1 MECFAMIWIMA
12 ALWLFFIGVLFFLIK
27 KHKIILNKEKIKLN
41 KKFQKEEE
49 RLVKNYEELEA
60 KLAARAKGIQDN
72 YAEKEKWLKWDLDK
86 LKNDKETLDR
96 HICELKYFGQRQ
108 VDEKIKDYEQLRLT
122 QINHSLELEEKRK
135 QELLQRQLDDFIA
148 SAAETK
154 KSVNEEIEELRSL
167 LEDYKSKRDLI
178 NQAIV
183 HEKEIHEQQ
192 DFYRI
197 VLNESDKEDIQLLN
211 TIEMR
216 LHSREALYKL
226 IYDVFYK
233 KPLNDMINRVLQG
246 KEFCGIYRI
255 TNLKTNEAYI
265 GKSTNIKTR
274 WQNHCKTAIGLD
286 GMARTKI
293 HSAMKEY
300 GIDNFSFEVL
310 EKCTKENYSER
321 EKYWINFYET
331 NVYGYNIQK

>member
-1 MECFAMIWIMA
+1 MMWIMA
-12 ALWLFFIGVLFFLIK
+12 ALWLILIGILFFLIK
-27 KHKIILNKEKIKLN
+27 KHRIILNKEKIKLN

-49 RLVKNYEELEA
+49 RLIKDYEELEA

-96 HICELKYFGQRQ
+96 HICELKDFGQRQ

-154 KSVNEEIEELRSL
+154 KSVNDEIEELKLL

-255 TNLKTNEAYI
+255 TNLKTNESYI

>member
-1 MECFAMIWIMA
+1 MMWIMA
-12 ALWLFFIGVLFFLIK
+12 ALWLILIGILFFLIK
-27 KHKIILNKEKIKLN
+27 KHRIILNKEKIKLN

-49 RLVKNYEELEA
+49 RLIKDYEELEA

-96 HICELKYFGQRQ
+96 HICELKDFGQRQ

-154 KSVNEEIEELRSL
+154 KSVSDEIEELRFL

>member
-1 MECFAMIWIMA
+1 MMWIMA
-12 ALWLFFIGVLFFLIK
+12 ALWLILIGILFFLIK
-27 KHKIILNKEKIKLN
+27 KHRIILNKEKIKLN

-49 RLVKNYEELEA
+49 RLIKDYEELEA

-96 HICELKYFGQRQ
+96 HICELKDFGQRQ

-310 EKCTKENYSER
+310 EKCTKETYSER

>member
-1 MECFAMIWIMA
+1 MMWIMA
-12 ALWLFFIGVLFFLIK
+12 ALWLILIGILFFLIK
-27 KHKIILNKEKIKLN
+27 KHRIILNKEKIKLN

-49 RLVKNYEELEA
+49 RLIKDYEELEA

-96 HICELKYFGQRQ
+96 HICELKDFGQRQ

-122 QINHSLELEEKRK
+122 QINHSLELEEQRKR
-135 QELLQRQLDDFIA
+135 ELLQRQLDDFIA

-154 KSVNEEIEELRSL
+154 KSVNDEIEELRSL

>member
-1 MECFAMIWIMA
+1 MMWIMA
-12 ALWLFFIGVLFFLIK
+12 ALWLILIGILFFLIK
-27 KHKIILNKEKIKLN
+27 KHRIILNKEKIKLN

-49 RLVKNYEELEA
+49 RLIKDYEELEA

-96 HICELKYFGQRQ
+96 HICELKDFGQRQ

-154 KSVNEEIEELRSL
+154 KSVNDEIEELKLL

-178 NQAIV
+178 NQVIV

>member
-1 MECFAMIWIMA
+1 MMWIMA
-12 ALWLFFIGVLFFLIK
+12 ALWLILIGILFFLIK
-27 KHKIILNKEKIKLN
+27 KHRIILNKEKIKLN

-49 RLVKNYEELEA
+49 RLIKDYEELEA

-96 HICELKYFGQRQ
+96 HICELKDFGQRQ

-154 KSVNEEIEELRSL
+154 KSVNDEIEELRSL

-197 VLNESDKEDIQLLN
+197 VLSESDKEDIQILN

-233 KPLNDMINRVLQG
+233 KPLDDMLNRVLEG

-255 TNLKTNEAYI
+255 TNLKTNESYI
-265 GKSTNIKTR
+265 GKSTNIKNR
-274 WQNHCKTAIGLD
+274 FKQHIRTAIGLD
-286 GMARTKI
+286 GVARTKI

>member
-1 MECFAMIWIMA
+1 MMWIMA
-12 ALWLFFIGVLFFLIK
+12 ALWLILIGILFFLIK
-27 KHKIILNKEKIKLN
+27 KHRIILNKEKIKLN

-49 RLVKNYEELEA
+49 RLIKDYEELEA

-96 HICELKYFGQRQ
+96 HICELKDFGQRQ

-154 KSVNEEIEELRSL
+154 KSVNEEIEVLRSL

>member
-1 MECFAMIWIMA
+1 MIWIMA
-12 ALWLFFIGVLFFLIK
+12 ALWLILIGILFFLIK
-27 KHKIILNKEKIKLN
+27 KHKIILNREKIKLN

-96 HICELKYFGQRQ
+96 HICELKDFGQRQ

-226 IYDVFYK
+226 IYDIFYK

>member
-1 MECFAMIWIMA
+1 MMWIMA
-12 ALWLFFIGVLFFLIK
+12 ALWLFFIGILIFLIK
-27 KHKIILNKEKIKLN
+27 KHKIILNREKIKLN

-60 KLAARAKGIQDN
+60 KLAARAKGIKNN
-72 YAEKEKWLKWDLDK
+72 YAEEEKWLKWDLDK

-96 HICELKYFGQRQ
+96 HISELKDFGQRQ

-135 QELLQRQLDDFIA
+135 QELLQRQLDNFMA

-154 KSVNEEIEELRSL
+154 KLINEEIEELKSL

-310 EKCTKENYSER
+310 EKCTKEIYSER

>member
-1 MECFAMIWIMA
+1 MFWVMA
-12 ALWLFFIGVLFFLIK
+12 TLWLIFVGILIFLIK
-27 KHKIILNKEKIKLN
+27 KHRIILNKEKIKLN

-49 RLVKNYEELEA
+49 RLIKDYEELEA

-96 HICELKYFGQRQ
+96 HICELKDFGQRQ

>member
-1 MECFAMIWIMA
+1 MMWIMA
-12 ALWLFFIGVLFFLIK
+12 ALWLILIGILFFLIK
-27 KHKIILNKEKIKLN
+27 KHRIILNKEKIKLN

-49 RLVKNYEELEA
+49 RLIKDYEELEA

-72 YAEKEKWLKWDLDK
+72 YAEKEKWLKWDLNK

-96 HICELKYFGQRQ
+96 HICELKDFGQRQ

-154 KSVNEEIEELRSL
+154 KSVNDEIEELRSL

-183 HEKEIHEQQ
+183 HEKQIHEQQ

-226 IYDVFYK
+226 IYDIFYK

>member
-1 MECFAMIWIMA
+1 MMWIMA
-12 ALWLFFIGVLFFLIK
+12 ALWLILIGILFFLIK
-27 KHKIILNKEKIKLN
+27 KHRIILNKEKIKLN

-49 RLVKNYEELEA
+49 RLIKDYEELEA

-72 YAEKEKWLKWDLDK
+72 YAEKERWLKWDLNK

-96 HICELKYFGQRQ
+96 HICELKDFGQRQ

-154 KSVNEEIEELRSL
+154 KSVNDEIEELRSL

-183 HEKEIHEQQ
+183 HEKEIREQQ

-197 VLNESDKEDIQLLN
+197 VLNESDKEDIQLLS

>member
-1 MECFAMIWIMA
+1 MMWIMA
-12 ALWLFFIGVLFFLIK
+12 ALWLILIGILFFLIK
-27 KHKIILNKEKIKLN
+27 KHRIILNKEKVKLN

-49 RLVKNYEELEA
+49 RLIKDYEELEA

-96 HICELKYFGQRQ
+96 HICELKDFGQRQ

-154 KSVNEEIEELRSL
+154 KSVNDEIEELKLL

>member
-1 MECFAMIWIMA
+1 MMWIMA
-12 ALWLFFIGVLFFLIK
+12 ALWLILIGILFFLIK
-27 KHKIILNKEKIKLN
+27 KHKVILNREKIKLN

-49 RLVKNYEELEA
+49 RLIKDYEELEA

-86 LKNDKETLDR
+86 LKRDKETLDK
-96 HICELKYFGQRQ
+96 HICELKDFGQRQ

-233 KPLNDMINRVLQG
+233 KPLDDMLNRVLEG

-255 TNLKTNEAYI
+255 TNLKTNESYI
-265 GKSTNIKTR
+265 GKSTNIKNR
-274 WQNHCKTAIGLD
+274 FKQHVRTAVGLD
-286 GMARTKI
+286 GVARTKI

>member
-1 MECFAMIWIMA
+1 MMWIMA
-12 ALWLFFIGVLFFLIK
+12 ALWLILIGILFFLIK
-27 KHKIILNKEKIKLN
+27 KHRIILNKEKIKLN

-49 RLVKNYEELEA
+49 RLIKDYEELEA

-86 LKNDKETLDR
+86 LKKDKETLDK
-96 HICELKYFGQRQ
+96 HICELKDFGQRQ

-154 KSVNEEIEELRSL
+154 KSVNDEIEELKLL

>member
-1 MECFAMIWIMA
+1 MFAMIWIMA

-27 KHKIILNKEKIKLN
+27 KHKIILNREKIKLN

-49 RLVKNYEELEA
+49 RLIKDYEELEA
-60 KLAARAKGIQDN
+60 KLAARAKEIQDN
-72 YAEKEKWLKWDLDK
+72 YAEKEKWLNWDLDK

-96 HICELKYFGQRQ
+96 HISELKDFGQRQ

-310 EKCTKENYSER
+310 EKCTKEIYSER

>member
-1 MECFAMIWIMA
+1 MMWIMA
-12 ALWLFFIGVLFFLIK
+12 TLWLVLISILFFLIK
-27 KHKIILNKEKIKLN
+27 KHRIILNREKIKLN

-49 RLVKNYEELEA
+49 RLIKDYEELEA
-60 KLAARAKGIQDN
+60 ELAARAKGMQDN
-72 YAEKEKWLKWDLDK
+72 YAKEEKWLKGDLDK
-86 LKNDKETLDR
+86 LKNDKETLDK
-96 HICELKYFGQRQ
+96 HICELKDFGQRQ

-135 QELLQRQLDDFIA
+135 QELLQQQLDDFIT

-154 KSVNEEIEELRSL
+154 KSVNEEIEELKL
-167 LEDYKSKRDLI
+167 LLKEYKSKRDLI

-274 WQNHCKTAIGLD
+274 WQNHCKTAIGLG

-310 EKCTKENYSER
+310 EKCTKETYSER

>member
-1 MECFAMIWIMA
+1 MMWIMA
-12 ALWLFFIGVLFFLIK
+12 ALWLILIGILFFLIK
-27 KHKIILNKEKIKLN
+27 KHRIILNKEKIKLN

-49 RLVKNYEELEA
+49 RLIKDYEELEA

-72 YAEKEKWLKWDLDK
+72 YTEKEKWLKWDLDK

-96 HICELKYFGQRQ
+96 HICELKDFGQRQ

-154 KSVNEEIEELRSL
+154 KSVNDEIEELKLL

>member
-1 MECFAMIWIMA
+1 MIWIMA
-12 ALWLFFIGVLFFLIK
+12 ALWLILIGILFFLIK
-27 KHKIILNKEKIKLN
+27 KHRIILNKEKIKLN

-49 RLVKNYEELEA
+49 RLIKDYEELEA

-96 HICELKYFGQRQ
+96 HICELKDFGQRQ

-154 KSVNEEIEELRSL
+154 KTVNEEIEELRSL

-226 IYDVFYK
+226 IYDIFYK

>member
-1 MECFAMIWIMA
+1 MMWIMA
-12 ALWLFFIGVLFFLIK
+12 ALWLILIGILFFLIK
-27 KHKIILNKEKIKLN
+27 KHRIILNKEKIKLN

-96 HICELKYFGQRQ
+96 HICELKDFGQRQ

-310 EKCTKENYSER
+310 EKCTKEN
-321 EKYWINFYET
+321 
-331 NVYGYNIQK
+331 

>member
-1 MECFAMIWIMA
+1 MMWIMA
-12 ALWLFFIGVLFFLIK
+12 ALWLILIGILFFLIK
-27 KHKIILNKEKIKLN
+27 KHRIILNKEKIKLN

-49 RLVKNYEELEA
+49 RLIKDYEELEA

-72 YAEKEKWLKWDLDK
+72 YAEEEKWLKWDLNK

-96 HICELKYFGQRQ
+96 HICELKDFGQRQ

>member
-1 MECFAMIWIMA
+1 MVWIMA
-12 ALWLFFIGVLFFLIK
+12 TLWLFFIGILIFLIK
-27 KHKIILNKEKIKLN
+27 KHKIILNREKIKLN
-41 KKFQKEEE
+41 KNFQKEEE
-49 RLVKNYEELEA
+49 RLIKDYEELEA
-60 KLAARAKGIQDN
+60 KLAARAKGIQNN
-72 YAEKEKWLKWDLDK
+72 YAEEEKWLKWDLDK
-86 LKNDKETLDR
+86 LKNDKETLDK
-96 HICELKYFGQRQ
+96 HISELKDFGQRQ

-154 KSVNEEIEELRSL
+154 KLVNEEIEELRSI
-167 LEDYKSKRDLI
+167 LEDYKSKRDLV

-286 GMARTKI
+286 GMVRTKI

-310 EKCTKENYSER
+310 EKCTKEIYSER

>member
-1 MECFAMIWIMA
+1 MMWIMA
-12 ALWLFFIGVLFFLIK
+12 ALWLILIGILFFLIK
-27 KHKIILNKEKIKLN
+27 KHRIILNKEKIKLN

-49 RLVKNYEELEA
+49 RLIKDYEELEA

-72 YAEKEKWLKWDLDK
+72 YTEKEKWLKWDLDK
-86 LKNDKETLDR
+86 LKNDKETLDK
-96 HICELKYFGQRQ
+96 HICELKDFGQRQ

-300 GIDNFSFEVL
+300 GIDNFSFFFL

>member
-1 MECFAMIWIMA
+1 
-12 ALWLFFIGVLFFLIK
+12 
-27 KHKIILNKEKIKLN
+27 
-41 KKFQKEEE
+41 
-49 RLVKNYEELEA
+49 
-60 KLAARAKGIQDN
+60 
-72 YAEKEKWLKWDLDK
+72 
-86 LKNDKETLDR
+86 
-96 HICELKYFGQRQ
+96 
-108 VDEKIKDYEQLRLT
+108 
-122 QINHSLELEEKRK
+122 
-135 QELLQRQLDDFIA
+135 
-148 SAAETK
+148 
-154 KSVNEEIEELRSL
+154 
-167 LEDYKSKRDLI
+167 
-178 NQAIV
+178 
-183 HEKEIHEQQ
+183 
-192 DFYRI
+192 
-197 VLNESDKEDIQLLN
+197 
-211 TIEMR
+211 MR

>member
-1 MECFAMIWIMA
+1 MMWIMA
-12 ALWLFFIGVLFFLIK
+12 ALWLILIGILFFLIK
-27 KHKIILNKEKIKLN
+27 KHRIILNKEKIKLN

-49 RLVKNYEELEA
+49 RLIKDYEELEA

-72 YAEKEKWLKWDLDK
+72 YTEKEKWLKWDLDK

-96 HICELKYFGQRQ
+96 HICELKDFGQRQ

>member
-1 MECFAMIWIMA
+1 MMWIMA
-12 ALWLFFIGVLFFLIK
+12 ALWLILIGILFFLIK
-27 KHKIILNKEKIKLN
+27 KHKVILNKEKIKLN

-49 RLVKNYEELEA
+49 RLIKDYEELEA

-96 HICELKYFGQRQ
+96 HICELKDFGQRQ

-154 KSVNEEIEELRSL
+154 KSVNDEIEELKLL

-233 KPLNDMINRVLQG
+233 KPLDDMLNRVLEG

-255 TNLKTNEAYI
+255 TNLKTNESYI
-265 GKSTNIKTR
+265 GKSTNIKNR
-274 WQNHCKTAIGLD
+274 FKQHIRTAIGLD
-286 GMARTKI
+286 GVARTKI

>member
-1 MECFAMIWIMA
+1 MMWIMA
-12 ALWLFFIGVLFFLIK
+12 ALWLILIGILFFLIK
-27 KHKIILNKEKIKLN
+27 KHKVILNREKIKLN

-49 RLVKNYEELEA
+49 RLIKDYEELEA

-96 HICELKYFGQRQ
+96 HICELKDFGQRQ

>member
-1 MECFAMIWIMA
+1 MIWIMA
-12 ALWLFFIGVLFFLIK
+12 TLWLILIGILFFLIK
-27 KHKIILNKEKIKLN
+27 KHRIILNKEKIKLN

-49 RLVKNYEELEA
+49 RLIKDYEELEA

-72 YAEKEKWLKWDLDK
+72 YAEKEKWLKWDLNK

-96 HICELKYFGQRQ
+96 HICELKDFGQRQ

>member
-1 MECFAMIWIMA
+1 MIWVMA
-12 ALWLFFIGVLFFLIK
+12 ALWLFFIGILIFLIK
-27 KHKIILNKEKIKLN
+27 KHKIILNREKIKLN
-41 KKFQKEEE
+41 KNFQKEEE
-49 RLVKNYEELEA
+49 RLIKDYEELEA
-60 KLAARAKGIQDN
+60 KLAARAKGIRDN

-86 LKNDKETLDR
+86 LKNDKETLDK
-96 HICELKYFGQRQ
+96 HISELKDFGQRQ

-122 QINHSLELEEKRK
+122 QVNHSLELEEKRK

-154 KSVNEEIEELRSL
+154 KSINEEIEGLRLL

-183 HEKEIHEQQ
+183 HEREIHEQQ

-226 IYDVFYK
+226 LYDVFYK

-310 EKCTKENYSER
+310 EKCTKEIYSER

>member
-1 MECFAMIWIMA
+1 MMWIMA
-12 ALWLFFIGVLFFLIK
+12 ALWLILIGILFFLIK
-27 KHKIILNKEKIKLN
+27 KHRIILNKEKIKLN

-49 RLVKNYEELEA
+49 RLIKDYEELEA

-96 HICELKYFGQRQ
+96 HICELKDFGQRQ

-154 KSVNEEIEELRSL
+154 KSVNDEIEELRSL

-178 NQAIV
+178 NKAII
-183 HEKEIHEQQ
+183 HEKEIREQQ

>member
-1 MECFAMIWIMA
+1 MMWIMA
-12 ALWLFFIGVLFFLIK
+12 ALWLILIGILFFLIK
-27 KHKIILNKEKIKLN
+27 KHRIILNKEKIKLN

-49 RLVKNYEELEA
+49 RLIKDYEELEA

-72 YAEKEKWLKWDLDK
+72 YAEKEKWLKWDLNK

-96 HICELKYFGQRQ
+96 HICELKDFGQRQ

-154 KSVNEEIEELRSL
+154 KSVNDEIEELKLL

-255 TNLKTNEAYI
+255 TNLKTNESYI

>member
-1 MECFAMIWIMA
+1 MMWIMA
-12 ALWLFFIGVLFFLIK
+12 ALWLILIGILFFLIK
-27 KHKIILNKEKIKLN
+27 KHRIILNKEKIKLN

-49 RLVKNYEELEA
+49 RLIKDYEELEA

-72 YAEKEKWLKWDLDK
+72 YAEKEKWLKWDLNK

-96 HICELKYFGQRQ
+96 HICELKDFGQRQ
-108 VDEKIKDYEQLRLT
+108 VDEKIKEYEQLRLT

>member
-1 MECFAMIWIMA
+1 MMWIMA
-12 ALWLFFIGVLFFLIK
+12 ALWLILIGILFFLIK
-27 KHKIILNKEKIKLN
+27 KHRIILNKEKIKLN

-49 RLVKNYEELEA
+49 RLIKDYEELEA

-96 HICELKYFGQRQ
+96 HICELKDFGQRQ

-154 KSVNEEIEELRSL
+154 KSVSDEIEELRSL

-310 EKCTKENYSER
+310 EKCTKETYSER

>member
-1 MECFAMIWIMA
+1 MIWIMA
-12 ALWLFFIGVLFFLIK
+12 ALWLILIGILFFLIK
-27 KHKIILNKEKIKLN
+27 KHKVILNREKIKLN

-49 RLVKNYEELEA
+49 RLIKDYEELEA

-96 HICELKYFGQRQ
+96 HICELKDFGQRQ

-154 KSVNEEIEELRSL
+154 KSVNDEIEELRSL

-226 IYDVFYK
+226 IYDIFYK

>member
-1 MECFAMIWIMA
+1 MMWIMA
-12 ALWLFFIGVLFFLIK
+12 ALWLILIGILFFLIK
-27 KHKIILNKEKIKLN
+27 KHRIILNREKIKLN

-72 YAEKEKWLKWDLDK
+72 YAEKEKWLKWDLNK

-96 HICELKYFGQRQ
+96 HICELKDFGQRQ

-233 KPLNDMINRVLQG
+233 KPLNHMINRVLQG

>member
-1 MECFAMIWIMA
+1 MFAMIWIMA

-27 KHKIILNKEKIKLN
+27 KHKIILNREKIKLN

-49 RLVKNYEELEA
+49 RLIKDYEELET
-60 KLAARAKGIQDN
+60 KLAARAKEIQDN

-96 HICELKYFGQRQ
+96 HICELKDFGQRQ

-148 SAAETK
+148 STAETK

>member
-1 MECFAMIWIMA
+1 MMWIMA
-12 ALWLFFIGVLFFLIK
+12 ALWLILIGILFFLIK
-27 KHKIILNKEKIKLN
+27 KHRIILNKEKIKLN

-49 RLVKNYEELEA
+49 RLIKDYEELEA

-96 HICELKYFGQRQ
+96 HICELKDFGQRQ

-154 KSVNEEIEELRSL
+154 KSVNDEIEELRSL

-197 VLNESDKEDIQLLN
+197 VLNETDKEDIQLLN

>member
-1 MECFAMIWIMA
+1 MMWIMA
-12 ALWLFFIGVLFFLIK
+12 ALWLILIGILFFLIK
-27 KHKIILNKEKIKLN
+27 KHRIILNKEKIKLN

-49 RLVKNYEELEA
+49 RLIKDYEELEA

-72 YAEKEKWLKWDLDK
+72 YAEKEKWLKWDLNK

-96 HICELKYFGQRQ
+96 HICELKDFGQRQ

-154 KSVNEEIEELRSL
+154 KSVNEEIEELKLL

-310 EKCTKENYSER
+310 EKCTKETYSER

>member
-1 MECFAMIWIMA
+1 MMWVMA
-12 ALWLFFIGVLFFLIK
+12 ALWLILIGILFFLIK
-27 KHKIILNKEKIKLN
+27 KHRIILNREKIKLN

-49 RLVKNYEELEA
+49 RLIKDYEELEA
-60 KLAARAKGIQDN
+60 ELATRAKGIQDN
-72 YAEKEKWLKWDLDK
+72 YAKEEKWLKWDLDK

-96 HICELKYFGQRQ
+96 HICELKDFGQRQ
-108 VDEKIKDYEQLRLT
+108 VDERIKDYEQLKLT
-122 QINHSLELEEKRK
+122 QIDHSLELEEKRK
-135 QELLQRQLDDFIA
+135 RELLQQQLDDFIA

-310 EKCTKENYSER
+310 EKCTKENYGER

>member
-1 MECFAMIWIMA
+1 MMWVMA
-12 ALWLFFIGVLFFLIK
+12 ALWLILIGILFFLIK
-27 KHKIILNKEKIKLN
+27 KHKVILNREKIKLN

-49 RLVKNYEELEA
+49 RLIKDYEELEA

-96 HICELKYFGQRQ
+96 HICELKDFGQRQ

-286 GMARTKI
+286 GIARTKI